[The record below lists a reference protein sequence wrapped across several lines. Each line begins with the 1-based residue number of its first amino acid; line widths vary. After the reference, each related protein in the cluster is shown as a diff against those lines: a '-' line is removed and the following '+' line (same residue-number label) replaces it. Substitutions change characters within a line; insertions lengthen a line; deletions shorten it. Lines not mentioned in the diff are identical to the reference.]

1 MPTNLPTQVPPSQI
15 PPIGWA
21 AIGVLAVF
29 GLVMLVIAL
38 LDLYRRTDNQVLGGR
53 RWVWL
58 LVILLVNSGLGAI
71 IYLLAGRKPAP
82 AVETAPDKPAS
93 ERAEAAADSLYGDA
107 PGGGERR

>member
-1 MPTNLPTQVPPSQI
+1 MPTNIPTQIPPSQI
-15 PPIGWA
+15 PPVGWV
-21 AIGVLAVF
+21 AIGVLAIF

-38 LDLYRRTDNQVLGGR
+38 LDLYRRTDEQVVGGR

-82 AVETAPDKPAS
+82 AVDAAPAKPAS

-107 PGGGERR
+107 PSGGDQR